1 MGIPKHSLFE
11 SRRPSFNFIHS
22 PHFSFHT
29 PPPKRMYG
37 HSRGPQKTKLLWLMT
52 TKLAAASGLAQFPPS
67 QHTSVESP
75 KEKVLSKS
83 RIRTNN
89 FFDSF
94 PDDAATTHWKGCS
107 KWLMAKLLAY
117 LAKMIE
123 KKRNWYYS
131 ILLFYLVEKAWRK
144 PLLIATS
151 TTLVCFFILSLKRDA
166 KVTPKLPLH
175 WVYQVG
181 KPLLLTDF
189 VIERTTIT
197 WIEMR

>member
-1 MGIPKHSLFE
+1 
-11 SRRPSFNFIHS
+11 
-22 PHFSFHT
+22 
-29 PPPKRMYG
+29 
-37 HSRGPQKTKLLWLMT
+37 MT

-123 KKRNWYYS
+123 KKEIDITPYY
-131 ILLFYLVEKAWRK
+131 
-144 PLLIATS
+144 
-151 TTLVCFFILSLKRDA
+151 FFIWLKRLEESHCSLRQA
-166 KVTPKLPLH
+166 QH
-175 WVYQVG
+175 WCV
-181 KPLLLTDF
+181 F
-189 VIERTTIT
+189 SS
-197 WIEMR
+197 